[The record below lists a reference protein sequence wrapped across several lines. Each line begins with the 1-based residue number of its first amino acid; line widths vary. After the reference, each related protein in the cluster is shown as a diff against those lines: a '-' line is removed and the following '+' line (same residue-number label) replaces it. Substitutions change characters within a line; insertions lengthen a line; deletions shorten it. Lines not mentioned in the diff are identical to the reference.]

1 VSYQRLAELAR
12 REERLVAD
20 EQWDELFLLQAECAD
35 AIAAL
40 PSKAGQAELP
50 MLELALRCSR
60 ATERALGLEL
70 ARIGSQLA
78 AIGQGRRAALAY
90 GGEPDARLDARA

>member
-1 VSYQRLAELAR
+1 
-12 REERLVAD
+12 
-20 EQWDELFLLQAECAD
+20 
-35 AIAAL
+35 
-40 PSKAGQAELP
+40 